1 MSKYKYLGTYLDPK
15 LTMRNQIDWIR
26 RKSDCMF
33 VKLYP
38 YLVNAT
44 AGGRKDMLR
53 TMVCPLF
60 NALLVLTYFEESKS
74 NNQIILRLWH
84 STFKK
89 FMLIPKTT
97 NTQLVDEMIGID
109 FEELNFIT
117 TQNSARK
124 WFARFTRSEPD
135 LLVRER
141 PIDYLK
147 GIPKDWCEI
156 LKQQCGLCPICKNT
170 SRNAKHLEE
179 KHGIEILSYQ
189 DIWNAIKTT
198 FNKESEKQQKQNIF
212 QV

>member
-1 MSKYKYLGTYLDPK
+1 
-15 LTMRNQIDWIR
+15 
-26 RKSDCMF
+26 
-33 VKLYP
+33 
-38 YLVNAT
+38 
-44 AGGRKDMLR
+44 
-53 TMVCPLF
+53 
-60 NALLVLTYFEESKS
+60 
-74 NNQIILRLWH
+74 
-84 STFKK
+84 
-89 FMLIPKTT
+89 MLIPKTT

-198 FNKESEKQQKQNIF
+198 FNKESEKQQKKNPIMKVKREVFLNLLKPRLQKIKEIIEHKLKLLYI
-212 QV
+212 QST